1 MNIRV
6 RFAPSPTGYL
16 HVGGTRTALFNWLY
30 ARHEG
35 GKFLL
40 RIEDTDKARS
50 TDEHRQVILDG
61 LSWLGLDW
69 DEELVFQGARVK
81 RHQEIA
87 DRLLTEGKAYLD
99 EGAIR
104 FRVPPGEIAWEDA
117 VHGRISFQGAD
128 IKDFII
134 LRSDRTPIYNLAVVV
149 DDLDM
154 RITHVLRG
162 DDHISNTPKQIALY
176 QALDAPLPV
185 FGHVPMINGPDGKKL
200 SKRHGATAVGDYQHM
215 GILPAAMRNFLAL
228 LGWSPG
234 GDREIM
240 TLDEMIQLFS
250 FAGIQQKAAI
260 FDMTKLEWMNGQY
273 LSMTPAEQ
281 LLPLVA
287 PQLETLGV
295 NGNKEAVLKAI
306 AAVKTRSRTTLDV
319 ARQVA
324 ARLLP
329 PRRAAPRPALG
340 VPLGLL
346 PRPQVAHVLLEEPQ
360 RLSTPGR
367 LHQVVPHLVQLA
379 CPHLLAVVPLRQADR
394 QQRER
399 RRGNLDPRHV
409 DELRADPEHLA
420 GHVRGPDGALPR
432 ALILIDQHVERVDHG
447 AQPPHHRGV
456 PILLGLV
463 QHVGDVGR
471 QRGARQHPQPTV
483 AHLGQVHDVG
493 SDGDGARGERRVG
506 PADRGPGG
514 PHGVGRRRARHR
526 PSQPAARPPA
536 PAAAAERRQLGRL
549 RPGGRNDRDQ
559 ALRPVDPARPAERH

>member
-1 MNIRV
+1 MTVRV

-16 HVGGTRTALFNWLY
+16 HVGGARTALFNWLY

-50 TDEHRQVILDG
+50 TDEHTQVILDG
-61 LSWLGLDW
+61 LTWLGLDW

-87 DRLLTEGKAYLD
+87 DRLLAEGNAYME

-104 FRVPPGEIAWEDA
+104 FRVPLGEIAWEDA

-176 QALDAPLPV
+176 RALGAPLPV
-185 FGHVPMINGPDGKKL
+185 FGHVPMINGADGKKL
-200 SKRHGATAVGDYQHM
+200 SKRHGATAVGDYQHL
-215 GILPAAMRNFLAL
+215 GILPAAMRNFLVL

-234 GDREIM
+234 GDREVM

-273 LSMTPAEQ
+273 LSMTPAEE
-281 LLPLVA
+281 LYPLVA
-287 PQLETLGV
+287 PQLAQLG
-295 NGNKEAVLKAI
+295 
-306 AAVKTRSRTTLDV
+306 VKTRSRTTLDV

-324 ARLLP
+324 ARLDAKHVVVDEKAKQEIAKDP
-329 PRRAAPRPALG
+329 VGYRAALEASVAALKDTDW
-340 VPLGLL
+340 
-346 PRPQVAHVLLEEPQ
+346 
-360 RLSTPGR
+360 TPE
-367 LHQVVPHLVQLA
+367 QL
-379 CPHLLAVVPLRQADR
+379 
-394 QQRER
+394 ER
-399 RRGNLDPRHV
+399 R
-409 DELRADPEHLA
+409 LRALA
-420 GHVRGPDGALPR
+420 EQKSVAAGKIFQPIRIALTGGTVSEPVNELLYVVGKEAALKRLGA
-432 ALILIDQHVERVDHG
+432 AISG
-447 AQPPHHRGV
+447 
-456 PILLGLV
+456 
-463 QHVGDVGR
+463 
-471 QRGARQHPQPTV
+471 
-483 AHLGQVHDVG
+483 G
-493 SDGDGARGERRVG
+493 S
-506 PADRGPGG
+506 PG
-514 PHGVGRRRARHR
+514 
-526 PSQPAARPPA
+526 
-536 PAAAAERRQLGRL
+536 
-549 RPGGRNDRDQ
+549 
-559 ALRPVDPARPAERH
+559 